1 MLQQKKKDG
10 KRYEIPMKED
20 RDIKE
25 AANDKNNTHLS
36 TPDKIMDSVK
46 HFLKV
51 KNGVPHLGRVQYPK
65 YCDKPN
71 MSD

>member
-1 MLQQKKKDG
+1 MG
-10 KRYEIPMKED
+10 KIPMKED

-36 TPDKIMDSVK
+36 TPEKIMDSVK

-51 KNGVPHLGRVQYPK
+51 KNGVSHPGRFQ
-65 YCDKPN
+65 
-71 MSD
+71 

>member
-1 MLQQKKKDG
+1 M
-10 KRYEIPMKED
+10 YEIPMKED

-51 KNGVPHLGRVQYPK
+51 KNGVSHPGRVQ
-65 YCDKPN
+65 
-71 MSD
+71 